1 MSRRPRPLLL
11 ALVVLLMS
19 ACQVRMATDIAVERD
34 GSGTFEFAVSIDE
47 ELARDL
53 REAGVDPL
61 EGLEEVQDGPWEL
74 VRDDPSEGGV
84 GVRLRADFE
93 DSEQLGDLAD
103 DLHAE
108 LDRDDVR
115 VHDGLQLERR
125 EDGSMALSG
134 RVGLRLPAAPGAE
147 GAGVT
152 FDADD
157 LRRLLEERGEE
168 FVRYDVR
175 VTLPTAPV
183 EHDAD
188 EVDGNSLVWRAPVT
202 AMRDVSAVSAAPGT
216 SPVLIAVAVGLVAA
230 VVTGLAVF
238 VWRRRRSVSSGE

>member
-1 MSRRPRPLLL
+1 MARRLRTLLL
-11 ALVVLLMS
+11 LTLVALVLS
-19 ACQVRMATDIAVERD
+19 ACQVRMATDIAVGRD

-47 ELARDL
+47 ELAEDL

-61 EGLEEVQDGPWEL
+61 EGLEDVQDGPWEV
-74 VRDDPSEGGV
+74 VRHDPAGGGV
-84 GVRLRADFE
+84 GVRLRAGFE
-93 DSEQLGDLAD
+93 EPEELGELAD

-108 LDRDDVR
+108 LDRDDLR
-115 VHDGLQLERR
+115 VHDGLQLDRGD
-125 EDGSMALSG
+125 DGSMALSG

-157 LRRLLEERGEE
+157 LQRLLEDRGEE
-168 FVRYDVR
+168 FVSYDVR
-175 VTLPTAPV
+175 VTLPADPV

-188 EVDGNSLVWRAPVT
+188 EVDGNSLVWHAPVT
-202 AMRDVSAVSAAPGT
+202 EMRDISAVSAAPGV

-230 VVTGLAVF
+230 VVASIGAV
-238 VWRRRRSVSSGE
+238 VWRRRR